1 MAVMHVFSFWRAL
14 FAFPARS
21 RTQTPFAYQK
31 YQTPFCYLP
40 DVKTI
45 KEAEVMFICGD
56 IVPLEIQ
63 NDIKK
68 SRIWFYNDFLNW
80 TNSLPVDKVFII
92 GGNHDFFLEHL
103 LNNYNAFQMT
113 RECRLSVN
121 RVFANMRQASNKLS
135 RCSNS

>member
-1 MAVMHVFSFWRAL
+1 MKTIVMSDLHG
-14 FAFPARS
+14 
-21 RTQTPFAYQK
+21 
-31 YQTPFCYLP
+31 YLP

-45 KEAEVMFICGD
+45 KEAEVLFVCGD

-92 GGNHDFFLEHL
+92 KEVYKNNNASVAAATLRGFMRL
-103 LNNYNAFQMT
+103 LDSLKPN
-113 RECRLSVN
+113 EVL
-121 RVFANMRQASNKLS
+121 
-135 RCSNS
+135 